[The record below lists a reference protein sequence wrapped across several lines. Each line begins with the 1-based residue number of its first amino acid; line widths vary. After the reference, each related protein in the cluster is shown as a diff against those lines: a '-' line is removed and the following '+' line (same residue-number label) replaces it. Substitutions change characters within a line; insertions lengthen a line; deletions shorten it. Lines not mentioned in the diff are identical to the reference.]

1 MKTQNLKIILL
12 AVIALNLTFLSV
24 NELEIFVT
32 KTYANENEFL
42 PEFNYAL
49 IPVNEDGSI
58 NVKLNKE
65 DINKIKPNLIQ
76 EVDIMGVSGYN
87 LATYTKYTR
96 DGEKYNSI
104 GVTVLD

>member
-1 MKTQNLKIILL
+1 METQKLKTILL

-32 KTYANENEFL
+32 KTYANENELL
-42 PEFNYAL
+42 PKFNYAL

-76 EVDIMGVSGYN
+76 SVDVRAVSGHN
-87 LATYTKYTR
+87 LATYTEYTR

-104 GVTVLD
+104 GVTVL